1 MHDVAQG
8 SSGSQPSD
16 RRQTDVGVAIVGVT
30 HVDPQRAQAP
40 PSAEAPQVI
49 ERLLART
56 EEAEAAQQRAEVRE
70 RWATFL
76 VEAGA
81 LLASS
86 LDFETTL
93 QSVARLAVARVAD
106 WCVVHVVD
114 DDGRVHR
121 AATAHSDADKD
132 ALARELAD
140 HYPLDPTRPFTA
152 LAVLQTGRPIVVPN
166 LDVAALRSEVRDE
179 GEMAL
184 LTALDPCS
192 EIAVPL
198 IVRGRVLGAL
208 NLLLTEPGRQRYDE
222 ADLGPAE
229 ELAQLAA
236 FAVDNARL
244 YRAAQREIAE
254 RTRAEAGQRFLVE
267 ASTALAASLDY
278 EQTLKQ
284 LARLSVPLLADVCTV
299 DVVEADGRVHRIAV
313 AHHDPELERV
323 AAQMVERYPV
333 VSHHDYP
340 SAHVVRTGRKLFV
353 SPVTD
358 EFLTRLAGND
368 AQLLAGMR
376 ALEMRS
382 TLCVPRVARQ
392 RTLGAIMFVRS
403 REGTDFTPTD
413 TTLAEELARRAALA
427 VDNARLYANAL
438 AASQAKG
445 DFLAVMSHE
454 LRTPLTTVIGYAE
467 LLGDGV
473 SGPVTPMQQ
482 KQLTR
487 IQVSAHHLLQL
498 IEQILA
504 FARIEAGREQVRV
517 EQMDAVGVAG
527 EAALV
532 VEPAVSG
539 RSLGLTLRMPQ
550 RTLII
555 ESDSGK
561 VRQILV
567 NLLSNA
573 IKFTD
578 HGEVGL
584 SVQRDDE
591 TGGVIYEVW
600 DTGIGIAARHL
611 EHIFDPFWQ
620 VEQKV
625 TRKAGGTGLGLS
637 VVRHLTRLLGGEVHV
652 QSEEG
657 RGTRFTVTLPRRA
670 PLPGEEST
678 GKRVTGNG

>member
-1 MHDVAQG
+1 
-8 SSGSQPSD
+8 
-16 RRQTDVGVAIVGVT
+16 
-30 HVDPQRAQAP
+30 
-40 PSAEAPQVI
+40 
-49 ERLLART
+49 
-56 EEAEAAQQRAEVRE
+56 
-70 RWATFL
+70 
-76 VEAGA
+76 
-81 LLASS
+81 
-86 LDFETTL
+86 
-93 QSVARLAVARVAD
+93 
-106 WCVVHVVD
+106 
-114 DDGRVHR
+114 
-121 AATAHSDADKD
+121 
-132 ALARELAD
+132 
-140 HYPLDPTRPFTA
+140 
-152 LAVLQTGRPIVVPN
+152 
-166 LDVAALRSEVRDE
+166 
-179 GEMAL
+179 
-184 LTALDPCS
+184 
-192 EIAVPL
+192 
-198 IVRGRVLGAL
+198 
-208 NLLLTEPGRQRYDE
+208 
-222 ADLGPAE
+222 
-229 ELAQLAA
+229 
-236 FAVDNARL
+236 
-244 YRAAQREIAE
+244 
-254 RTRAEAGQRFLVE
+254 
-267 ASTALAASLDY
+267 
-278 EQTLKQ
+278 
-284 LARLSVPLLADVCTV
+284 
-299 DVVEADGRVHRIAV
+299 
-313 AHHDPELERV
+313 
-323 AAQMVERYPV
+323 
-333 VSHHDYP
+333 
-340 SAHVVRTGRKLFV
+340 
-353 SPVTD
+353 VTD
-358 EFLTRLAGND
+358 ELITRLAGND

-382 TLCVPRVARQ
+382 TLCVPLVARQ

-591 TGGVIYEVW
+591 TAGVIYEVW
-600 DTGIGIAARHL
+600 DTGIGIAAKHL

-620 VEQKV
+620 VEQKA

-637 VVRHLTRLLGGEVHV
+637 VVRHLTRLLGGEVTV
-652 QSEEG
+652 QSKPG
-657 RGTRFTVTLPRRA
+657 KGTRFTVKLPRRA
-670 PLPGEEST
+670 PMHGEE
-678 GKRVTGNG
+678 RA